1 MGLHFREDGLDG
13 IEFWRV
19 ADVENVLHVQPRPP
33 LPQAFGLVHVELVH
47 EQSERLASVLL
58 PELLEE
64 VEKGLLVDGFVVS
77 LAQAHATIFSH
88 RGDHALVASVDV
100 FLLDRERGV
109 AR

>member
-1 MGLHFREDGLDG
+1 MGLHFREDCLDG
-13 IEFWRV
+13 IDFWRV
-19 ADVENVLHVQPRPP
+19 ADVENILHVQPRPP

-64 VEKGLLVDGFVVS
+64 GEEGLPVDRLGVS
-77 LAQAHATIFSH
+77 LAQAYAKFLRHG
-88 RGDHALVASVDV
+88 GDNALVASVDV

>member
-1 MGLHFREDGLDG
+1 MSLHFREDGFDG

-33 LPQAFGLVHVELVH
+33 LSQAFGLVHVELVH
-47 EQSERLASVLL
+47 EQSERLASVFL

>member
-1 MGLHFREDGLDG
+1 MF
-13 IEFWRV
+13 
-19 ADVENVLHVQPRPP
+19 
-33 LPQAFGLVHVELVH
+33 
-47 EQSERLASVLL
+47 L

-88 RGDHALVASVDV
+88 RGDDALVASVDV